1 MEIIKNTIRVGNSA
15 GVLLPKEYLNMQ
27 VKVVLTPLNVEKD
40 VIEILMGGGLLKEVV
55 GVYIVGSYSRGE
67 ENMESDVDVLVITN
81 NVNKKI
87 KKGRYELI
95 LISEAELE
103 GQLEKNIMP
112 LLPMIKEAKAVINSG
127 LLEKYRNTK
136 ITKKN
141 LKWHFDI
148 VKSGLKLNKAAVN
161 LDNDLEEKCTG
172 DAVAYSLVL
181 HTRSW
186 YLVDKMLNKKM
197 WSNKEFV
204 KLLKN
209 ISGSNSAYEGYI
221 RVKSNNK
228 RLNKLPIEEAE
239 KLYNHL
245 SKEIKKQESLL

>member
-1 MEIIKNTIRVGNSA
+1 MELVKNTIRVGNSA

-40 VIEILMGGGLLKEVV
+40 IIEILMNGGLLDNVV
-55 GVYIVGSYSRGE
+55 GVYIVGSYSRRE
-67 ENMESDVDVLVITN
+67 ESIESDVDILVITN

-87 KKGRYELI
+87 KKGKYELL
-95 LISEAELE
+95 LISEKELE
-103 GQLEKNIMP
+103 RQLEKNIMP
-112 LLPMIKEAKAVINSG
+112 LLPMIKEAKAVVNSS

-136 ITKKN
+136 ITKRN

-148 VKSGLKLNKAAVN
+148 IKSGLKLNKAAIN
-161 LDNDLEEKCTG
+161 LDKDMGEKCTR

-186 YLVDKMLNKKM
+186 YIVDKMLKKKT
-197 WSNKEFV
+197 WSKKEFV
-204 KLLKN
+204 KLLNK
-209 ISGSNSAYEGYI
+209 ISGSNSAYEGYV
-221 RVKSNNK
+221 RVKSDNK
-228 RLNKLPIEEAE
+228 RKKELLIQEAE
-239 KLYNHL
+239 KLISYL